1 MFPTCAII
9 QKSGKNKRQLF
20 PKDNWEEWINDG
32 GLNGLKVP
40 YSLNKDKRWELPDAI
55 QEEILRESDLEELR
69 KNRQYRRK
77 RKKRAD
83 DSSESGI
90 TCRARTVLVER
101 NCSGQSGEFI
111 RATEG
116 RNVRSRETFVQKIVD
131 SESFSKRESKN
142 W

>member
-1 MFPTCAII
+1 M
-9 QKSGKNKRQLF
+9 
-20 PKDNWEEWINDG
+20 
-32 GLNGLKVP
+32 KVP